1 MEDKVYE
8 PEVIVENPF
17 PNQESPVIPQTTK
30 PPEGTYN
37 PTTTKE
43 KSFPTRKIATELLST
58 ALNTRSKKILQEFEL
73 TQSGGF
79 KIGNFE
85 EGVSGEITITPNGIV
100 TKDKAGIV
108 TIAIYGDD
116 GSGVFKGS
124 IQAGSIIT
132 GLISVGDN
140 SIVIDGEAK
149 RQVWYDSDGI
159 PQIVIGNA

>member
-1 MEDKVYE
+1 MEEKTYQNEIIQDT
-8 PEVIVENPF
+8 PF
-17 PNQESPVIPQTTK
+17 PNEVGEEVPTASK

-37 PTTTKE
+37 PTVTKP
-43 KSFPTRKIATELLST
+43 KNFPTRRIATELIGQ

-73 TQSGGF
+73 VQSGGF
-79 KIGNFE
+79 KIGDYK
-85 EGVSGEITITPNGIV
+85 EGVSGEILITPDGIV
-100 TKDKAGIV
+100 TKDKAGLV

-132 GLISVGDN
+132 GIVDVGDN
-140 SIVIDGEAK
+140 SIVIDGDTK
-149 RQVWYDSDGI
+149 RMVFYDADGI